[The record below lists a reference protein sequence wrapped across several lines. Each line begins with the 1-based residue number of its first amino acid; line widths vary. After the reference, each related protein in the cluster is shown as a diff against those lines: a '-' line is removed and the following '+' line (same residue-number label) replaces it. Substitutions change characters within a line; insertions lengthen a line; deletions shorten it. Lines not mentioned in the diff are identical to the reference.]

1 MTVRE
6 RAETPPRGLLS
17 SSRRTAPRPATARA
31 AAFGRRAIDLIAGS
45 VLLVL
50 LAPLLLVIAVA
61 VRLDSPGPAIYRQ
74 RRIGRGGRPFEVN
87 KFRSMRSDAD
97 ASRHRDYVEQ
107 LINNRPVANPPE
119 NGLYKL
125 VVDDRITRVG
135 RFLRGWSLDELP
147 QLWNVVR
154 GDMSLVGPRPVIPYE
169 VELYP
174 DWYHERFA
182 VKPGLTGL
190 WQVSGRSE
198 CTYEEM
204 VVLDVEYVRRRTL
217 PLDLTILARTVWV
230 VVTRR
235 GAA

>member
-1 MTVRE
+1 
-6 RAETPPRGLLS
+6 
-17 SSRRTAPRPATARA
+17 
-31 AAFGRRAIDLIAGS
+31 
-45 VLLVL
+45 
-50 LAPLLLVIAVA
+50 
-61 VRLDSPGPAIYRQ
+61 
-74 RRIGRGGRPFEVN
+74 
-87 KFRSMRSDAD
+87 MRSDAD
-97 ASRHRDYVEQ
+97 SARHRDYVEQ
-107 LINNRPVANPPE
+107 LINNRPESDPPE

-135 RFLRGWSLDELP
+135 RFLRSWSLDELP

-204 VVLDVEYVRRRTL
+204 VVLDLEYVRRRTL
-217 PLDLTILARTVWV
+217 PLDLAILARTVWV

>member
-1 MTVRE
+1 MTVKQ
-6 RAETPPRGLLS
+6 RA
-17 SSRRTAPRPATARA
+17 RTAPRPVLSPGRPIARRPLAARA
-31 AAFGRRAIDLIAGS
+31 AVAARRALDLLAG
-45 VLLVL
+45 VLLLIV
-50 LAPLLLVIAVA
+50 LAPLLLAIAIA

-74 RRIGRGGRPFEVN
+74 RRIGRGGRAFEVN

-97 ASRHRDYVEQ
+97 AARHRDYVQQ
-107 LINNRPVANPPE
+107 LINHRPAGNPPE

-125 VVDDRITRVG
+125 VVDDRITKVG

-182 VKPGLTGL
+182 VKPGVTGL

-198 CTYEEM
+198 CTYEQM
-204 VVLDVEYVRRRTL
+204 VELDVEYVRRRTL
-217 PLDLTILARTVWV
+217 PLDLAILARTVRV

>member
-1 MTVRE
+1 MTVKQ
-6 RAETPPRGLLS
+6 RAETAPPGVVS
-17 SSRRTAPRPATARA
+17 AGPRTSAHPVAARA
-31 AAFGRRAIDLIAGS
+31 AAFARRAIDLVAGT
-45 VLLVL
+45 VLLVI
-50 LAPLLLVIAVA
+50 LAPLLAAVAIA
-61 VRLDSPGPAIYRQ
+61 VRLDSKGPAIYRQ
-74 RRIGRGGRPFEVN
+74 RRIGRRGREFEVN
-87 KFRSMRSDAD
+87 KFRSMRSDANS
-97 ASRHRDYVEQ
+97 ARHRDYVEQ
-107 LINNRPVANPPE
+107 LINNRPESDPPE

-135 RFLRGWSLDELP
+135 RILRSWSLDELP

-217 PLDLTILARTVWV
+217 PLDLAILARTVWV